1 LIVAVSVKANVSAA
15 NVKQSGR
22 SQNGNEEIAYSML
35 WSGKAYSPEEAKAAQ
50 AAKTKYA
57 KAA

>member
-1 LIVAVSVKANVSAA
+1 MSVA
-15 NVKQSGR
+15 NVKRSGR

-35 WSGKAYSPEEAKAAQ
+35 WSGKAYSPEEAKEAQ
-50 AAKTKYA
+50 AAKAKYA